1 MKKIAIIGTYRMAW
15 IYGINAKEMGIETH
29 SFGIEENPICKS
41 TVTEHH
47 VMNILD
53 MDALVDK
60 CREIG
65 IDGVVATTELTVS
78 VCAYVAEKLGLCG
91 MSYSVAREVTDKYRN
106 RKLCKRLQY
115 LQQPN
120 FIEINDLN
128 EFNKHSFEFPII
140 LKPISRGGKRGI
152 IVVNQKE
159 DLENAFLF
167 AKKEGGNAPVIIE
180 EYITGGK
187 EYSVESLS
195 YKGKHYIIQ
204 VTEKIT
210 SGPPHC
216 VELGH
221 HQPAALSDGMR
232 YKVELAIKEGLT
244 AIGVDNTA
252 CHTEIKIVDNQ
263 IYLIE
268 FNTRPGGDHIAWPL
282 TTLSTGYSYIKGA
295 LRIALDDFIPVDTT
309 KLQQSYAGVYFV
321 TTQSAHLKPIF
332 DSCDGES
339 WLYEKNKVSEDLV
352 PLVHNDC
359 YGVNYIMYLSKKG
372 RIELNE
378 NI

>member
-1 MKKIAIIGTYRMAW
+1 MKKLAIIGSYRMAW
-15 IYGINAKEMGIETH
+15 IYGINAKEMGVETH
-29 SFGIEENPICKS
+29 SFGIEDSPICKS
-41 TVTEHH
+41 AVTEHH

-91 MSYSVAREVTDKYRN
+91 MSYNIAREVTDKYRN

-115 LQQPN
+115 LLQPN
-120 FIEINDLN
+120 FTEVNDLN
-128 EFNKHSFEFPII
+128 EFNKHVFEFPII

-152 IVVNQKE
+152 IVVNRKE

-180 EYITGGK
+180 EYIAAGK

-195 YKGKHYIIQ
+195 FHGKHYIIQ

-221 HQPAALSDGMR
+221 HQPAALSDEMR
-232 YKVELAIKEGLT
+232 HKVELAIKEGLT
-244 AIGVDNTA
+244 AIGVNNTS
-252 CHTEIKIVDNQ
+252 CHTEIKIVGNK
-263 IYLIE
+263 IFLIE

-295 LRIALDDFIPVDTT
+295 IRIALGDFTPIDTT
-309 KLQQSYAGVYFV
+309 KLQHHYAGVYFV

-332 DSCDGES
+332 DTCDGEP
-339 WLYEKNKVSEDLV
+339 WLYEKNKVSEQLV

-359 YGVNYIMYLSKKG
+359 YGVNYMMYFSKEG
-372 RIELNE
+372 RI
-378 NI
+378 